1 MARTDRCRSLAE
13 LGALV
18 DRLAPGS
25 SPSVVTADRWV
36 FGELSRAVRHDLLDK
51 DCCRSLPDGLLSR
64 ANVAAYMTAAEQD
77 DLRARPRRAT
87 VAHPENSTNVRRRVL
102 RRFAKAL
109 GTELELPPP
118 PPVRVIPPVTARQQ
132 ARLQSHVSGWA
143 SFLPTQYARRAVYV
157 RLAAIVGIVVD
168 TRARSG
174 ELVAMT
180 VDDLAPDLTT
190 ATITRRPQGGWPG
203 EVEELPLSAVTRK
216 AVAAWLELRGPLVS
230 SLAGTPPRALW
241 VSVRNGG
248 RLGRAGLPIG
258 PMALRSQY
266 ASAVAQLN
274 ADMKAQGVVGWVDLP
289 RTLER
294 LRHVDKTTRAP
305 EVPVAG
311 QPPGSAATA
320 A

>member
-18 DRLAPGS
+18 DELAPGAS
-25 SPSVVTADRWV
+25 TSVVTADRWV
-36 FGELSRAVRHDLLDK
+36 FGELSRAVRHDLLGK

-64 ANVAAYMTAAEQD
+64 ANLAAYMTAAEQD
-77 DLRARPRRAT
+77 DLRLRPRRTT

-102 RRFAKAL
+102 RRFGKAL
-109 GTELELPPP
+109 GIELELPPP
-118 PPVRVIPPVTARQQ
+118 PRVRVIPPVTARQQ

-143 SFLPTQYARRAVYV
+143 SFLPPQYARRAVYV
-157 RLAAIVGIVVD
+157 RLAAIVGLVVD
-168 TRARSG
+168 TGARSG

-180 VDDLAPDLTT
+180 VDDLAADLST
-190 ATITRRPQGGWPG
+190 ATIIRRPQGGWPG
-203 EVEELPLSAVTRK
+203 EVEELPLSAATRK
-216 AVAAWLELRGPLVS
+216 ALAAWLDLRGQLVAR
-230 SLAGTPPRALW
+230 LAGTPPSALW

-258 PMALRSQY
+258 PMALRRQY

-274 ADMKAQGVVGWVDLP
+274 ADMKAQGVTGWVDLP

-305 EVPVAG
+305 KAPEVE
-311 QPPGSAATA
+311 QPANSAATA